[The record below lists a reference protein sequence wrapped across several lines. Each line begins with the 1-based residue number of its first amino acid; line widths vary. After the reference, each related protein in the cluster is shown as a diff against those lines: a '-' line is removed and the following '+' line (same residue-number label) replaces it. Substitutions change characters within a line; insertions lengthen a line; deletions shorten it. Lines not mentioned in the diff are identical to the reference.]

1 MLKLGNLV
9 QKVGDNFYEC
19 IEKNIS
25 GMRILIFFQK
35 KLHK

>member
-9 QKVGDNFYEC
+9 QKVGYNFYQS
-19 IEKNIS
+19 IEKNILEIK
-25 GMRILIFFQK
+25 ILIFFQK